1 MATVKHISAVKTAR
15 YYTLGNL
22 NAETKNIWMVLHGYG
37 MRAEDFI
44 KPFENIIAENDYVI
58 APEALSRFY
67 AKGLLG
73 PVGASWMTKEDREND
88 IANNMAYLS
97 SIYENDIKPFHKQ
110 AQIHLLGFSQGATT
124 MARFVS
130 FQQPIFQ
137 KLWVC
142 AGEIPEDVNWQQ
154 FKKLTDGGKLH
165 IQLGKQDPLITPEH
179 LTKLQERLEGKD
191 IDYTIHQF
199 DGLHEVNYTLLKN

>member
-1 MATVKHISAVKTAR
+1 MATIKHISAVKTAR

-44 KPFENIIAENDYVI
+44 KPFEKIIAENDYVI

-67 AKGLLG
+67 AKGLSG

-97 SIYENDIKPFHKQ
+97 SIYEKDINVYSEQ
-110 AQIHLLGFSQGATT
+110 AKIHLLGFSQGATT

-130 FQQPIFQ
+130 FQKPLFQ
-137 KLWVC
+137 KLWIC
-142 AGEIPEDVNWQQ
+142 AGEIPEDVNWQH

-179 LTKLQERLEGKD
+179 LTKLQERLEGNE
-191 IDYTIHQF
+191 IDYTLHQF
-199 DGLHEVNYTLLKN
+199 DGVHEVNYSLLKN